1 MGWNSLNADDL
12 KSALTQPEIDLFEQ
26 GASESSSPARLDDI
40 VGWVVDQVR
49 GKVAACA
56 KNRDAMGPNGSIP
69 AELYG
74 DAIAIAR
81 FQLLTSFPAGK
92 MFIDDARM
100 RAYTD
105 ALKHLDDAAACT
117 LAVEPANTTTFTTNA
132 SAFGTRDDYLC
143 DPTKPKN
150 RNVLDFGFW

>member
-1 MGWNSLNADDL
+1 MWNALNADDL
-12 KSALTQPEIDLFEQ
+12 LSAVTGPERKLF
-26 GASESSSPARLDDI
+26 GTGDAAPGTGDRLDAQ

-56 KNRDAMGPNGSIP
+56 KNRDAMGPNGTIP
-69 AELYG
+69 SELYG
-74 DAIAIAR
+74 DAIAILR
-81 FQLLTSFPAGK
+81 YQFLNSFPAGK
-92 MFIDDARM
+92 MFLDEGRT

-117 LAVEPANTTTFTTNA
+117 LAVEPFGTVTFASDA
-132 SAFGTRDDYLC
+132 SAFGSRDDYLE
-143 DPTKPKN
+143 DRTKRPN

>member
-1 MGWNSLNADDL
+1 MAWNSLNADDL

-26 GASESSSPARLDDI
+26 GASDSSSSARLDAI
-40 VGWVVDQVR
+40 VGWVVDMVR

-56 KNRDAMGPNGSIP
+56 KNRDAMGPNGTIP

-117 LAVEPANTTTFTTNA
+117 LSVEPFGTVSFASDA
-132 SAFGTRDDYLC
+132 SAFGSRDDYLE
-143 DPTKPKN
+143 DRTKRPN

>member
-1 MGWNSLNADDL
+1 MAWNSLNSDDL
-12 KSALTQPEIDLFEQ
+12 LSALTQPERDLF
-26 GASESSSPARLDDI
+26 GTGDSGPGSGDRLDSI
-40 VGWVVDQVR
+40 VLWVVDMVR

-56 KNRDAMGPNGSIP
+56 KNRDAMGPNGTIP

-74 DAIAIAR
+74 DAVAIAR

-92 MFIDDARM
+92 MFLDDARM

-117 LAVEPANTTTFTTNA
+117 LAVESFGAVTFPSA
-132 SAFGTRDDYLC
+132 GSAFGTRDDYLE
-143 DPTKPKN
+143 DPTKRLN
-150 RNVLDFGFW
+150 RNVMDFGFW